1 MKNVFSFIII
11 IKHTKQCFKIQM
23 KDFHLQILNYVYL
36 FINVKIGINKRR
48 VFCCCIWN
56 VYMYKCECLSTP
68 ILCYILHW
76 FFFRS
81 NFKIEN
87 NNNKSF
93 NDWTLKIKYNKRL
106 STFHIKNDSQFAHYC
121 EKHVYFLCEYTFL
134 WKYKIVYDEITRHQ

>member
-11 IKHTKQCFKIQM
+11 IKHTKQCFEIQM

-48 VFCCCIWN
+48 VFCCCKWN
-56 VYMYKCECLSTP
+56 VYV
-68 ILCYILHW
+68 YINVNVYRPQFCVIFCID

-121 EKHVYFLCEYTFL
+121 EKHVYFFFVLIHSPL
-134 WKYKIVYDEITRHQ
+134 KI